1 MANTPINTHA
11 DVEACLQ
18 DILNAV
24 KGEEVR
30 GSIYDAI
37 QLIDTRSVDL
47 DRDIRNSVDSIV
59 DSSVNGNINVPIH
72 PIIMVGT
79 TSLTTK
85 VIQSINVTYS
95 DIRAVSGGLNAKT
108 IASTLIDSSMNVIW
122 HNVPCSLSLDG
133 NILTLILRPQI
144 GYVYQIQWLNS
155 ESDPTCLY
163 AYDDYQLELIPG
175 DGIDITNNVISV
187 SYPNGDTEVY

>member
-37 QLIDTRSVDL
+37 QLIDTRSKDL

-59 DSSVNGNINVPIH
+59 DSSVNSNINVPIH
-72 PIIMVGT
+72 PIIMVRT

-95 DIRAVSGGLNAKT
+95 DIRAVAGGLNAKT
-108 IASTLIDSSMNVIW
+108 IASTLIDSSLNVVW
-122 HNVPCSLSLDG
+122 HNVPCSLLRDG
-133 NILTLILRPQI
+133 DVLSLILRPQI
-144 GYVYQIQWLNS
+144 GYTYQIQWINS
-155 ESDPTCLY
+155 KSDPTCLFMQ
-163 AYDDYQLELIPG
+163 DSYQHELIPG
-175 DGIDITNNVISV
+175 DGIDITGNVISV